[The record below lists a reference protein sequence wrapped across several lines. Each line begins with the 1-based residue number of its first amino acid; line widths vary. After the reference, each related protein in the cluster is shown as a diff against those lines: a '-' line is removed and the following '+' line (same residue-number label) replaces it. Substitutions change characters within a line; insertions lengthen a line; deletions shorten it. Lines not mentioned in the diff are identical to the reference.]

1 MYDLP
6 FFKEQDAETVMQFM
20 RDHPFAFLAG
30 CDKANKP
37 VVTQVPVFI
46 DEKGGRFFLSGHI
59 MKNTDH
65 HKAFVYNSNILAVF
79 TGPHVYV
86 SATWYDDPHQAS
98 TWNYMSVHAKGIIRF
113 GDGDALINI
122 LRRLTLHYEQ
132 NNSGSATVFDNLP
145 EDYRN
150 RLMKA
155 IIAFEVEIT
164 GIDNV
169 FKLSQNRNEKSY
181 FNIIEKLE
189 QQGGDGAYIAAE
201 MRKRTDE
208 LFMKSRENR

>member
-155 IIAFEVEIT
+155 IIAFEIEVAEIEH
-164 GIDNV
+164 V
-169 FKLSQNRNEKSY
+169 FKLSQNRDEKSY
-181 FNIIEKLE
+181 ENII
-189 QQGGDGAYIAAE
+189 QQLSKQDEDAQTIA
-201 MRKRTDE
+201 TI
-208 LFMKSRENR
+208 MKERQHKVFPS